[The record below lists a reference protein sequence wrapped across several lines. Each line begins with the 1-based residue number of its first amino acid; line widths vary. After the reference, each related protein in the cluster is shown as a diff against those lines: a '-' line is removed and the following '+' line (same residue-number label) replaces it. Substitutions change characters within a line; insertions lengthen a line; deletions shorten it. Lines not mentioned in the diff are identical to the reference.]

1 MAGRSTA
8 GSRSPEEPRRRDLR
22 LVPQDRYPSWEEVYR
37 DNVGWVYAL
46 IFGKVGNKPDAEDLT
61 AEVFVAALKPLRI
74 TASVAEVRAYLR
86 TTARTV
92 LAAHWRSR
100 MGREITVID
109 DDIPDETASA
119 PTDSAASRAPEHV
132 RAVLGELPQRYRR
145 ILELRFLQRL
155 SVRES
160 AAALGI
166 SVANAKVL
174 QHRALRAASEL
185 NIDLGL

>member
-1 MAGRSTA
+1 
-8 GSRSPEEPRRRDLR
+8 
-22 LVPQDRYPSWEEVYR
+22 
-37 DNVGWVYAL
+37 
-46 IFGKVGNKPDAEDLT
+46 
-61 AEVFVAALKPLRI
+61 
-74 TASVAEVRAYLR
+74 
-86 TTARTV
+86 
-92 LAAHWRSR
+92 

-119 PTDSAASRAPEHV
+119 PTDSAESRAPEHV

-145 ILELRFLQRL
+145 ILELRFLQGL

-174 QHRALRAASEL
+174 QHRALRAAAEL